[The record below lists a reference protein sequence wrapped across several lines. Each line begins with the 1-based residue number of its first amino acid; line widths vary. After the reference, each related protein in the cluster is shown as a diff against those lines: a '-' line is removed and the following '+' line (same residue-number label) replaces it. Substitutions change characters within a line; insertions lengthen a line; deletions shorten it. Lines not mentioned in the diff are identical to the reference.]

1 MKVIV
6 EAAFLMLC
14 KESQVL
20 NIQAICREM
29 LVSLETYLRPFET
42 SSIMEKN
49 GCFRKKYSIIDA
61 W

>member
-20 NIQAICREM
+20 NTQAICRGM
-29 LVSLETYLRPFET
+29 LVSLGTYLRPFET
-42 SSIMEKN
+42 SSIMKKMVVFAKN
-49 GCFRKKYSIIDA
+49 TPS
-61 W
+61 